1 MSGRQKA
8 QGVVEFAL
16 VLPLLLLLFFGIV
29 YFGFLFSDYLTMNN
43 TVRSVA
49 YDASLHTTDEEYRAA
64 IRNNTQNVTLFS
76 DVFIWTP
83 DRQNGT
89 NTDALSVVFDAGN
102 QDVLVTAN
110 ARFNRDNTLGNAM
123 LNLLGADIGNGISI
137 TYRMFTTRTE

>member
-49 YDASLHTTDEEYRAA
+49 YDASLHTTDEEYRAV

-123 LNLLGADIGNGISI
+123 FNLLGADIGNGISI